1 MYSQEVNSD
10 AYFDKI
16 TDVAEEASTGCA
28 AAVKATLYQV
38 RHQLVTEYQT
48 IDIDTETHDASTIHN
63 NHKNN
68 QDILLQAAHDTG
80 FCAAT
85 FPSYIDSI
93 EEFVSE
99 LITYLVP
106 AIFADFNMA
115 YYPPGPT
122 TALERAC
129 AIFQQPTTVATPFE
143 RLNEFFEL
151 RDEIEYGETTN
162 DDESDASSSSSS
174 SSCFDLS
181 LELPDGPNSKI
192 RGSDNSGVSTYYFE
206 RSATRW
212 WKEGSEIKLQSI

>member
-1 MYSQEVNSD
+1 
-10 AYFDKI
+10 
-16 TDVAEEASTGCA
+16 
-28 AAVKATLYQV
+28 
-38 RHQLVTEYQT
+38 
-48 IDIDTETHDASTIHN
+48 
-63 NHKNN
+63 
-68 QDILLQAAHDTG
+68 
-80 FCAAT
+80 
-85 FPSYIDSI
+85 
-93 EEFVSE
+93 
-99 LITYLVP
+99 
-106 AIFADFNMA
+106 MA

-151 RDEIEYGETTN
+151 RDEVEYGETTN